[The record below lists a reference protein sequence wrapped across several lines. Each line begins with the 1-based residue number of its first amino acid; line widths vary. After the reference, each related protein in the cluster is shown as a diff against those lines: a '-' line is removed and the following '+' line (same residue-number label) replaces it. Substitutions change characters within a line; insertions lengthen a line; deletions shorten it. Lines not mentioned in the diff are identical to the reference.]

1 MFRIVG
7 GVLLLLLALP
17 GARAADDPKDKPDK
31 PEEQYKALLK
41 EYNDAFQEYVKAVQK
56 AKTPEDQQKAVQ
68 EKYPRPDKFAP
79 KFLEL
84 AEKNPKAPFAEDALI
99 WVVANGGRMA
109 TPGGKTE
116 KDAHGKALEILLRDH
131 IASQKM
137 SNVVR
142 MLGYSRDKDSTK
154 LLRAILDKSPSKE
167 VKAEA
172 CMALAREM
180 QGRVVAARQLKD
192 NPQLAKSYEQ
202 SYGKA
207 YLEELRKAD
216 PAKLEAES
224 EKLYA
229 ELTDKYVPDM
239 KPASVV
245 NLCQQLMYS
254 SDRASE
260 KLLRAL
266 YEKDKR
272 KEVRGVACLILAQAL
287 KRNAD
292 RLAASDA
299 RAAAKVQKE
308 SEKLLEEAVDKYA
321 DVNLSFY
328 GTVGKKA
335 KSELFDLHNLSVGKM
350 APEVKGVDQDGKH
363 FKLADYKGKV
373 VLLDFWSQN

>member
-31 PEEQYKALLK
+31 SEEQYKALLK
-41 EYNDAFQEYVKAVQK
+41 EYNDALQEYRKAVRE
-56 AKTPEDQQKAVQ
+56 AKTPQDQQKAVQ
-68 EKYPRPDKFAP
+68 EKYPRPDKYAA

-99 WVVANGGRMA
+99 WVVANAARRG
-109 TPGGKTE
+109 PGGKGE
-116 KDAHGKALEILLRDH
+116 QDAHGKALEILLRDH

-154 LLRAILDKSPSKE
+154 LLRAILDKSSNKE

-180 QGRVVAARQLKD
+180 QGRVVAARQLKE

-229 ELTDKYVPDM
+229 ELTEKYVPDM

-245 NLCQQLMYS
+245 NLCQTLMYS

-266 YEKDKR
+266 YENDKR

-299 RAAAKVQKE
+299 KAAAKAQKE
-308 SEKLLEEAVDKYA
+308 SEKLLEEAADKYG
-321 DVNLSFY
+321 DVKVSFY

-335 KSELFDLHNLSVGKM
+335 KSELFDLHHLSVGKP
-350 APEVKGVDQDGKH
+350 APEVKGVDQDGKT
-363 FKLADYKGKV
+363 FKLSDYKGKV
-373 VLLDFWSQN
+373 VLLDFWSQY